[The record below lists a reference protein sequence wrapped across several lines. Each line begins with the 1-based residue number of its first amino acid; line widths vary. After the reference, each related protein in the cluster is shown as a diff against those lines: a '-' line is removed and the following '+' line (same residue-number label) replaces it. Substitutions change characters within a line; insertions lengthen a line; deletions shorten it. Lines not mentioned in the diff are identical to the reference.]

1 MLTPNSFKTADS
13 HEKGPYHLL
22 YMRRTLGCHSDQTL
36 VCKLFFSCIKG
47 GRDLF
52 PWEPAVIRLFGASK
66 LSKSVGLCCLH
77 TQVWSPWH
85 HKRSIHST
93 MAFQA
98 SHKIGKLGLN
108 FGYSHQRFLKARL
121 VAGLHFNFFCLKPR
135 KYDHPFA
142 FSFDTSHRGT
152 EMIISNR
159 SRFLLKLSR
168 CSFTKIHSFI
178 TGEARRDRKKPESWI
193 SMKEKDEE
201 EASW

>member
-1 MLTPNSFKTADS
+1 M
-13 HEKGPYHLL
+13 EKGSNHLL
-22 YMRRTLGCHSDQTL
+22 CMRKTLGCHSDQTL

-121 VAGLHFNFFCLKPR
+121 VAGLHFNFFVL
-135 KYDHPFA
+135 
-142 FSFDTSHRGT
+142 SQENT
-152 EMIISNR
+152 IILLH
-159 SRFLLKLSR
+159 FLL
-168 CSFTKIHSFI
+168 TPA
-178 TGEARRDRKKPESWI
+178 TGERRWSFQI
-193 SMKEKDEE
+193 
-201 EASW
+201 EAVFF